1 MKHTNLIDEI
11 DAHTAPTPLWTY
23 AILVLVGIGIGII
36 IFELIFSD
44 RVDAWMYDTNS
55 GCIAS
60 AYQAEKNGFD
70 LAENLAAC
78 K

>member
-1 MKHTNLIDEI
+1 MKHTNFDDEI
-11 DAHTAPTPLWTY
+11 EKYTSADYLYYGFVA
-23 AILVLVGIGIGII
+23 LVGIALAIL
-36 IFELIFSD
+36 IFELVFSD

-78 K
+78 E